1 MPFYLVPPI
10 PSEPLPV
17 APVLELPRSG
27 ALPVALLGADTA
39 PLLGPT
45 LVAAAPEAPAVPV
58 GPTGPATPLGATPLV
73 PLETPVPGVVKLAQ
87 SVLKPALVDG
97 LDGVAPV
104 VVPIVP
110 GGHGAA
116 VAVEAPIELLLMPGP
131 PVLVLPP
138 AVVPC
143 ASANRGAVASAT
155 ANASFLVMSKSPLG
169 E

>member
-17 APVLELPRSG
+17 APVLEPPRSG

-58 GPTGPATPLGATPLV
+58 GPTGPATPLV

-143 ASANRGAVASAT
+143 ASANSGAVASAT

>member
-1 MPFYLVPPI
+1 MPFYLVPPM
-10 PSEPLPV
+10 PSEPPV
-17 APVLELPRSG
+17 APVLELPLSG
-27 ALPVALLGADTA
+27 ALPVVLLDPVPVTA

-45 LVAAAPEAPAVPV
+45 LDAAAPAPAVPV
-58 GPTGPATPLGATPLV
+58 GPTGPATPLGGTLLV
-73 PLETPVPGVVKLAQ
+73 PLEAPVPGVVKLAQ

-97 LDGVAPV
+97 LDGVAPT

-116 VAVEAPIELLLMPGP
+116 VELEAPMELLLMPGP

-143 ASANRGAVASAT
+143 ASANRGAVANAT
-155 ANASFLVMSKSPLG
+155 ANTSFLAM
-169 E
+169 